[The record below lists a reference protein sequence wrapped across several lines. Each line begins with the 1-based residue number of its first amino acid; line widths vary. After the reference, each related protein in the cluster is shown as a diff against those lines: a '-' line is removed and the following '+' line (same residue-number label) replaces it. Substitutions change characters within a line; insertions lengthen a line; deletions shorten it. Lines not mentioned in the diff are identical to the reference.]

1 MKTQIEQLIDRLAD
15 KSLTFGQRVILDKGS
30 EAIYLNDQE
39 VISLGEAT
47 PYNRLNDPFSKILGH
62 PILIGD
68 VLEKM
73 KEKEVWF
80 YDIDEAPILELWKD
94 IGFTKSLQEILA
106 STEWIWVC
114 EECGKDVS
122 EEVHA
127 QTVHGCTRFF
137 LAACPRVPKDK
148 ATRDLFEFLLQLDNN
163 NEDE

>member
-1 MKTQIEQLIDRLAD
+1 MKTQIEALIDKLSD
-15 KSLTFGQRVILDKGS
+15 KSLTFGCLVKRRKTGEVFRFDG
-30 EAIYLNDQE
+30 QE
-39 VISLGEAT
+39 HGRTWSNET
-47 PYNRLNDPFSKILGH
+47 HEILGH

-68 VLEKM
+68 VLQKM

-80 YDIDEAPILELWKD
+80 YDFDEAPILELWQRV
-94 IGFTKSLQEILA
+94 GFTKSLQEILA

-114 EECGKDVS
+114 EKCGRDVS

-127 QTVHGCTRFF
+127 MTVHSCTQFF

-148 ATRDLFEFLLQLDNN
+148 ATRDLFEFLLQHCNN